1 VIQEV
6 GWDHPEAVALREAR
20 RREIAEVYGRQ
31 DSEPA
36 GSEATDRDV
45 AVFVVAY
52 DDSRAVGC
60 GGLRLIDDGVGE
72 VKRMYVDPAARGT
85 GVSTAIL
92 AALESWAV
100 EHDLRTLRLE
110 TGDLLIA
117 AQQFYQREGFT
128 EIPAYGPYVGS
139 ALSRCYEKHLP
150 RPATLGGEGPH
161 PVAPFT

>member
-36 GSEATDRDV
+36 GSEATGRDV

-92 AALESWAV
+92 AA
-100 EHDLRTLRLE
+100 
-110 TGDLLIA
+110 
-117 AQQFYQREGFT
+117 
-128 EIPAYGPYVGS
+128 
-139 ALSRCYEKHLP
+139 
-150 RPATLGGEGPH
+150 
-161 PVAPFT
+161 